1 MPAPRIPERQPIG
14 DSFTG
19 AIVKADSHYLLAD
32 SGLDNT
38 ETTHTG
44 TFIVRYGVVFLGK
57 PHLSIVPALMALD
70 YGEFLTGESAWDFLL
85 NKSNLYPRADIL
97 GFRNDGQDD
106 QVYVKQLD
114 LLYPFDILVYANEST
129 TKPLCKVDAIISTK
143 PETTL
148 SERLRNHV
156 NIFPTILDW
165 QKALP

>member
-14 DSFTG
+14 DSFNGVVIKT
-19 AIVKADSHYLLAD
+19 DHHYLLAD
-32 SGLDNT
+32 SAIDDY

-44 TFIVRYGVVFLGK
+44 TFMVRYGVVFLGK

-97 GFRNDGQDD
+97 GYRNDGQDD

-114 LLYPFDILVYANEST
+114 LLYPFDILVYADEHS
-129 TKPLCKVDAIISTK
+129 TKPLCKIDAIISQN
-143 PETTL
+143 
-148 SERLRNHV
+148 SEAIPARLRSYV
-156 NIFPTILDW
+156 NIFSTILDW
-165 QKALP
+165 QKALL